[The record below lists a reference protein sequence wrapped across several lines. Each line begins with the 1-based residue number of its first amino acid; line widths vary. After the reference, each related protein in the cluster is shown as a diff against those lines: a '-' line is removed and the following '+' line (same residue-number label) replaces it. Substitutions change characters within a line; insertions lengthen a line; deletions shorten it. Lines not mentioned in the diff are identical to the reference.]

1 MVQNLCDAAKALL
14 RGKFITIQIYLKK
27 QENSQ
32 RNNLISYLKQ
42 RQKEQQAK
50 SKISR
55 WKDIIKIR
63 AEINKIEAYKIIA
76 TIS

>member
-1 MVQNLCDAAKALL
+1 MFQNLCDAAKALL

-55 WKDIIKIR
+55 CKDIIKIR